1 MYLILDHITIMDQKA
16 VWLSSQTNELI
27 IVRYAQ
33 TQLKL
38 LPRISYCHI
47 EVNLIDIYGSTS
59 QFTCIQIYRVLV

>member
-1 MYLILDHITIMDQKA
+1 MDQKA

-33 TQLKL
+33 AQLKQ

-47 EVNLIDIYGSTS
+47 EVNLVDIYGSKS
-59 QFTCIQIYRVLV
+59 QFTCIQTYRVLVWQYISMN